1 MTTESLEQVPEKVVT
16 PARKGKV
23 GPKSKATPERVAKLC
38 EHIANGQTLQSA
50 SRMVGV
56 NPSTIY
62 DWMNASPEIANAIE
76 EAEGKAEQVLID
88 LAIQGAKKDG
98 RIALMMLERRYSH
111 WRKREEHAHVHA
123 TPQILKEL
131 VDSRKERD
139 RKLLAEQSVID
150 V

>member
-1 MTTESLEQVPEKVVT
+1 MTTDSLEQVPEKVVT
-16 PARKGKV
+16 PARKG
-23 GPKSKATPERVAKLC
+23 GRKSKATPERITKLC
-38 EHIANGQTLQSA
+38 QHIANGQTIHSA

-56 NPSTIY
+56 GVSTVY
-62 DWMNASPEIANAIE
+62 EWARNDPAIAEAIE

-131 VDSRKERD
+131 VDSRRERD
-139 RKLLAEQSVID
+139 RKLLAEQTVID